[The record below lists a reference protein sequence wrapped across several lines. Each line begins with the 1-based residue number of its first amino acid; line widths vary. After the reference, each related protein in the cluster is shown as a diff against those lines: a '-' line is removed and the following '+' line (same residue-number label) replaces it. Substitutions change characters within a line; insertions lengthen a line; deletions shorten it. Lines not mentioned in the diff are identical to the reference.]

1 MLAGI
6 VIYGYIITL
15 TSCVQTPPDMVEVN
29 IGKLEIIP
37 GHAKDED
44 DIYIMESDAGD
55 RDEEK
60 TKMLDSNKEKD
71 KELEYRN
78 GYAGRGTLSD
88 GVSKRRYKGN
98 TRKIIG
104 QIEKKLPKY
113 TDYMNDMSKNATEKN
128 TRNSSNNITQDKHTN
143 LITVYG
149 K

>member
-15 TSCVQTPPDMVEVN
+15 TSCVQTQPDMVEVN

-37 GHAKDED
+37 GHAEDGD
-44 DIYIMESDAGD
+44 DIDIIESDAGD

-60 TKMLDSNKEKD
+60 TEMLDSNKEKD
-71 KELEYRN
+71 KESEYRN

-113 TDYMNDMSKNATEKN
+113 TDYINDMSKIGTDKN
-128 TRNSSNNITQDKHTN
+128 TRDSSNNKISTQ
-143 LITVYG
+143 I
-149 K
+149 